1 VRKATEPSAISR
13 FLEPDGVALLGRVMP
28 TNDPDQLLERERSRW
43 GERFYFVNPNG
54 GSVGDTPI
62 YRSLAELPEPVNLA
76 VVSVGVSRVL
86 DVLEEVAKNGITDVV
101 IFTGGFAEVGE
112 EGARLEREIGLR
124 IQELGLTVLGPNTN
138 TNAFEPMPSV
148 PTTRTGK
155 IGLITQS
162 GNQGRPFV
170 HAAPYGVALSRWI
183 ATGNEVDLDT
193 SDFIRFFAADADTAV
208 VAAYVEG
215 FQDGDKLRD
224 AFQAA
229 YDSGTPVVMLKMGQ
243 TEAGQRM
250 ARSHTGHLTGSD
262 AVVAGLFSQFG
273 VTRVSDVDELI
284 ETANLFSK
292 LPGHVGDRIGVYG
305 ASGGVTTL
313 LAESAQRHGLSVPL
327 LESKTQDRLAALLPD
342 YLARSNP
349 VDNGMQFLMTASLD
363 DRVEVLRSIAED
375 PNIDVIVAGNNMSE
389 GPIAE
394 AFVEDLTT
402 FASLELPVPVVCV
415 WGTPAE
421 SKALFDRLRVA
432 EIPILRSA
440 RGAMRSLKA
449 VHDYGSRPARC
460 CLPTPVPRSEV
471 LDVLTGQHGVVSQA
485 VAQQL
490 LRLAGIVACDEDLVT
505 NPVEAAACWNS
516 IGQRTVMKLSS
527 PEFPHRSDH
536 GLVRLDVDDAETA
549 AAVYGELVERAQEIT
564 PSASIDGVLMQRQV
578 AAGVELLIG
587 TSEDPILGPAVT
599 VGFGGVL
606 TEVLADVA
614 VRPVPLTRSD
624 AHDMLRSLRGFP
636 VLEGVRGAGPVDR
649 ESVVSVIEA
658 VANLVA
664 GAGGRLAEFEIN
676 PLIVSADGAVAVD
689 VLAIASDPTEVTDAY
704 H

>member
-1 VRKATEPSAISR
+1 MRKATEPAAISR

-28 TNDPDQLLERERSRW
+28 TSDPDQLLARERSRW

-62 YRSLAELPEPVNLA
+62 YRSLADLPEPVHLA

-86 DVLEEVAKNGITDVV
+86 DVLEDVAKNGISDVV

-112 EGARLEREIGLR
+112 EGARLERAVGQR

-170 HAAPYGVALSRWI
+170 QAAPYGVALSRWI
-183 ATGNEVDLDT
+183 ATGNEVDLDV
-193 SDFIRFFAADADTAV
+193 SDFVRFFAADADTAV
-208 VAAYVEG
+208 IGAYVEG
-215 FQDGDKLRD
+215 FQDGDKLRA

-229 YDSGTPVVMLKMGQ
+229 YDSGTPVVMLKIGQ

-262 AVVAGLFSQFG
+262 SVAAGLFAQFR
-273 VTRVSDVDELI
+273 VTRVFDVDELM

-292 LPGHVGDRIGVYG
+292 LPGHVGDRVGVYG

-313 LAESAQRHGLSVPL
+313 LAESAQRHGLSVPV
-327 LESKTQDRLAALLPD
+327 LESKTQDRLAALLPE

-349 VDNGMQFLMTASLD
+349 VDNGMQFLMTASLN
-363 DRVEVLRSIAED
+363 DRVEVLRAIAED

-389 GPIAE
+389 GPVAE

-402 FASLELPVPVVCV
+402 FASLELPVPLVCV
-415 WGTPAE
+415 WGTPGE
-421 SKALFDRLRVA
+421 SEVLFGRLRDA

-449 VHDYGSRPARC
+449 VHDYGSRPDR
-460 CLPTPVPRSEV
+460 PRETIPPQRGEV
-471 LDVLTGQHGVVSQA
+471 LDVLADQHGVLSQA

-490 LRLAGIVACDEDLVT
+490 LHLAGIVTCEEHVVT
-505 NPVEAAACWNS
+505 TPVEAAECWRS
-516 IGQRTVMKLSS
+516 IGRRAVMKLSS

-536 GLVRLDVDDAETA
+536 GLVQLDVLDAEAA
-549 AAVYGELVERAQEIT
+549 AAVYRELVERAQAIT
-564 PSASIDGVLMQRQV
+564 PSASIDGVIMQRQLD
-578 AAGVELLIG
+578 AGVELLVG
-587 TSEDPILGPAVT
+587 MSKDPVLGPAVT

-606 TEVLADVA
+606 TEILADVA

-636 VLEGVRGAGPVDR
+636 VLEGVRGGVPVDR
-649 ESVVSVIEA
+649 EAVVSVIEA

-664 GAGGRLAEFEIN
+664 GAGDRLAEFEIN

-689 VLAIASDPTEVTDAY
+689 VLAIASDPMEVTDA
-704 H
+704 HH